1 MQDQRDFEKNLART
15 GEYITA
21 AAAAITRLDMS
32 AVTLRR
38 VLADEAFNEE
48 GEKLELTHLRSTV
61 EVVLESIDLCLG
73 QHGWVCK
80 QYETTASLASAVEED
95 SG

>member
-1 MQDQRDFEKNLART
+1 MDYKEQYEKAMESR
-15 GEYITA
+15 GEYITV

-38 VLADEAFNEE
+38 VLADEAFDEE
-48 GEKLELTHLRSTV
+48 GEKLELTYLRSTV
-61 EVVLESIDLCLG
+61 EVVLEAIDLCLA

-80 QYETTASLASAVEED
+80 QYETSASLASAVEED